1 MTTVQLTI
9 QLITLDEDTEIIMY
23 WVLWV
28 LRRVE
33 LQNTGG
39 RKLYKHDENE
49 IRLFLLWSWGSASAN
64 PGPGTGFLSPFKRKV
79 HIPQPNRCQQAQ
91 VKHCPETRFSTTWAG
106 KKVSPCCSSTHV
118 LYFSPPCFPLT
129 AYKSH
134 TSLCLIHCSA
144 YSVINLYRLLKSM
157 SVLQH
162 PPHKL
167 WFSMVC

>member
-23 WVLWV
+23 WVLWL

-64 PGPGTGFLSPFKRKV
+64 PGPGTGFLSPCKRKV
-79 HIPQPNRCQQAQ
+79 QIPQPNRGQQAQ
-91 VKHCPETRFSTTWAG
+91 VKHCPVTRCSTTWAG
-106 KKVSPCCSSTHV
+106 KKVSPAVVVHM
-118 LYFSPPCFPLT
+118 CFISLRLASLSQ

-134 TSLCLIHCSA
+134 TSLCLIHCSTC
-144 YSVINLYRLLKSM
+144 SVINLYRLLKSM

-167 WFSMVC
+167 SFSMVC